1 MFMFYLMGTIINT
14 TNLSNVT
21 HVGPTGETK
30 LNVMFETNVKG
41 TNIYV
46 LPCWYVC

>member
-14 TNLSNVT
+14 TKLSNAT
-21 HVGPTGETK
+21 HVGPTEETK

-41 TNIYV
+41 TKY
-46 LPCWYVC
+46 LFFTFYVC

>member
-14 TNLSNVT
+14 TSLSNVT
-21 HVGPTGETK
+21 HVGPTEETK

-41 TNIYV
+41 TKY
-46 LPCWYVC
+46 LFFTFYVC